1 MENRG
6 AKKGRK
12 ITWDV
17 GRKKANPGMESKK
30 ISVAL
35 PSKMWEE
42 LTEKAEK
49 QGMTRNKLIRNIL
62 EIYLKKKNFYK
73 KVLTKY
79 KK

>member
-17 GRKKANPGMESKK
+17 GRKKADPGMESKK

-62 EIYLKKKNFYK
+62 EIYLKK
-73 KVLTKY
+73 
-79 KK
+79 

>member
-17 GRKKANPGMESKK
+17 GRKKADPGMESKK

-35 PSKMWEE
+35 PAKMWEE

-62 EIYLKKKNFYK
+62 EIYLKR
-73 KVLTKY
+73 
-79 KK
+79 

>member
-62 EIYLKKKNFYK
+62 EIYLKK
-73 KVLTKY
+73 
-79 KK
+79 